1 MRFIEPKTNFPRG
14 RRSQADIIENHIWS
28 FEMTVLWFAQKSK
41 EWFNVAFMTHGLK
54 AKLIIDIVYTVD
66 NWYCYMFEAL
76 SNSKHI
82 VFIYETHWINVHTY
96 KQVFFSQYFSK
107 LNVLKRMF
115 SNVHTLAGLG
125 KMCVITGIKHLIIYS
140 F

>member
-1 MRFIEPKTNFPRG
+1 
-14 RRSQADIIENHIWS
+14 
-28 FEMTVLWFAQKSK
+28 
-41 EWFNVAFMTHGLK
+41 
-54 AKLIIDIVYTVD
+54 
-66 NWYCYMFEAL
+66 MFEGL